1 MIPSPIHRVLSVTR
15 THGVASLLMGGQAC
29 ILYGAAEFSRDIDL
43 AIVAD
48 AENLTR
54 LSTALQELEAA
65 VTAVPPFEAPYLERG
80 HAVHFRCGRND
91 VRGLRIDVMARLRG
105 VDAFPALWARRTT
118 VSLPA
123 DAEPPLQVDLLA
135 LPDLVA
141 AKKTQRDQDWP
152 MIRRLVE
159 ASYFGARDHPT
170 AEHVAFW
177 LRELRTPELLVEC
190 ASAFPD
196 EARVTARQRLAVA
209 RAVEGDPDPVDQE
222 LQAEQRRER
231 AADKEYW
238 APLRAELEALRQ
250 GRRAGEG

>member
-1 MIPSPIHRVLSVTR
+1 
-15 THGVASLLMGGQAC
+15 
-29 ILYGAAEFSRDIDL
+29 
-43 AIVAD
+43 
-48 AENLTR
+48 
-54 LSTALQELEAA
+54 
-65 VTAVPPFEAPYLERG
+65 
-80 HAVHFRCGRND
+80 VHFRCGRND

-196 EARVTARQRLAVA
+196 QARVTARQRLAVA
-209 RAVEGDPDPVDQE
+209 RAVEGDPDRVDQE

-231 AADKEYW
+231 AADREYW

-250 GRRAGEG
+250 GRRAGEH